1 MIVHILFSGRVQ
13 GVGFRYA
20 VMQKAMAH
28 DLTGWVRNNDDG
40 TVEMEAEGTEDQLKT
55 FVASLDRWPN
65 RFIKIEDKQITYLD
79 TQKGYKK
86 FSVVG

>member
-1 MIVHILFSGRVQ
+1 MSIFCLAAVFK
-13 GVGFRYA
+13 VGFRYGDA
-20 VMQKAMAH
+20 KAMAH

-65 RFIKIEDKQITYLD
+65 RLLKLKINKLRI
-79 TQKGYKK
+79 
-86 FSVVG
+86 